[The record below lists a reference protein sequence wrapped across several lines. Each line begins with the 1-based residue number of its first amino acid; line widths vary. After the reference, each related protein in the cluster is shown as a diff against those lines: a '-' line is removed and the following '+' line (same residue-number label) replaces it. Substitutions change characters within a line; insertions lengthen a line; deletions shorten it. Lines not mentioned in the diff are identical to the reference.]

1 MKIRGLWVSALSACL
16 LLATSGMALA
26 HVTVQPEEVSGGEYE
41 KLTVTVPSEKEIPT
55 TEVRVDIPEGFTVSG
70 VKPVPGWEYEFE
82 EEAGVVTAVTW
93 SGGQIGPREFQEFE
107 MQAQT
112 PEEPGDFSFGA
123 IQTYEDG
130 STAEWT
136 GPPDSEEPAS
146 VVRVVSGGAE
156 GQGHGSEEGAATSG
170 VPAEDGTGG
179 DLPDTGGATFT
190 IAASTGLFA
199 AGLAIGLAA
208 ATLLRRRSEG
218 R

>member
-1 MKIRGLWVSALSACL
+1 MKIRWLWVSALSACM
-16 LLATSGMALA
+16 LLATSGVALA
-26 HVTVQPEEVSGGEYE
+26 HVTVQPEEVSAGEYE

-55 TEVRVDIPEGFTVSG
+55 TEVRVDVPEGFTVSG

-82 EEAGVVTAVTW
+82 EEAGVVTAVAW

-112 PEEPGDFSFGA
+112 PDEPGDFSCVA

-146 VVRVVSGGAE
+146 VVRVVSGGE
-156 GQGHGSEEGAATSG
+156 GHGTGDDEETATTG
-170 VPAEDGTGG
+170 VSAEDGTSG

-190 IAASTGLFA
+190 IATSTGLFS
-199 AGLAIGLAA
+199 AGLAVGLGA
-208 ATLLRRRSEG
+208 ATLLRWRGSEG

>member
-41 KLTVTVPSEKEIPT
+41 KLTVTVPSEKEIPST
-55 TEVRVDIPEGFTVSG
+55 GVRVDVPEGFTVSG

-93 SGGQIGPREFQEFE
+93 SGGEVRPREFQEFE

-112 PEEPGDFSFGA
+112 PEETGDFSFGA
-123 IQTYEDG
+123 TQTYEDG
-130 STAEWT
+130 SVVEWT
-136 GPPDSEEPAS
+136 GSPDSEEPAS

-156 GQGHGSEEGAATSG
+156 GHGEEGAATPGTSAG
-170 VPAEDGTGG
+170 TQTNDLPETGG
-179 DLPDTGGATFT
+179 PTDAFLATA
-190 IAASTGLFA
+190 IASVFA
-199 AGLAIGLAA
+199 AGLAVGLMAA
-208 ATLLRRRSEG
+208 ALLRRRRSES
-218 R
+218 

>member
-1 MKIRGLWVSALSACL
+1 MKIRWLWVSALSACM
-16 LLATSGMALA
+16 LLAASGVALA
-26 HVTVQPEEVSGGEYE
+26 HVTVQPEEVSAGEYE

-55 TEVRVDIPEGFTVSG
+55 TEVRVDVPEGFTVSG

-82 EEAGVVTAVTW
+82 EEAGVVTAVNW

-123 IQTYEDG
+123 TQTYEDG

-136 GPPDSEEPAS
+136 GPPNSEEPAS

-156 GQGHGSEEGAATSG
+156 GHGTGDDEEEAASG

-179 DLPDTGGATFT
+179 DLPDTGGATLT

-199 AGLAIGLAA
+199 AGLAVGLVAA
-208 ATLLRRRSEG
+208 LLRWKRSEG
-218 R
+218 